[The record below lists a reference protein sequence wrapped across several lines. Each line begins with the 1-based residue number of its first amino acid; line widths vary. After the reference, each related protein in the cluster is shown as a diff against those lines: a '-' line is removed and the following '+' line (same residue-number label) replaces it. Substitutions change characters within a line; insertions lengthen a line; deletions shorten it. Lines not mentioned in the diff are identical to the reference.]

1 MNNIEFKEI
10 KIKLPEL
17 RVWFGDREIYLSLSE
32 WRVLLTLLS
41 DPRGRFSTEELVARL
56 DLPRAQSLHV
66 LIAHLRKKL
75 NRKYIVTTRWG
86 YAFAHG
92 VDQPESHTCAGTQC
106 RCSQKESNS

>member
-1 MNNIEFKEI
+1 METIIFNDI

-32 WRVLLTLLS
+32 LRVLLTLLS
-41 DPRGRFSTEELVARL
+41 EPRGRFTTEELVARL

-75 NRKYIVTTRWG
+75 NKKYIVTTPWG

-92 VDQPESHTCAGTQC
+92 VDQPESL
-106 RCSQKESNS
+106 SQKGMEG